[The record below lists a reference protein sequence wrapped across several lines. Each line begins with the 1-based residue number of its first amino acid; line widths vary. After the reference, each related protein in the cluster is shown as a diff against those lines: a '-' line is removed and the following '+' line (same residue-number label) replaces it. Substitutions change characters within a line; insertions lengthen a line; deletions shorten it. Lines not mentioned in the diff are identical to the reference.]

1 MFSEYDVVRLRC
13 ASHAAPSIPGGTSGT
28 ILLIHPATPPAY
40 EVEFVDEA
48 GESLGWFTMQES
60 DLELEEKA
68 PPPDE
73 S

>member
-1 MFSEYDVVRLRC
+1 MFSKYDVVRLLS
-13 ASHAAPSIPGGTSGT
+13 ASDAPGVPVGTSGT
-28 ILLIHPATPPAY
+28 VLLVHPATPPAY

-60 DLELEEKA
+60 DLELEWRASSPNEK
-68 PPPDE
+68 